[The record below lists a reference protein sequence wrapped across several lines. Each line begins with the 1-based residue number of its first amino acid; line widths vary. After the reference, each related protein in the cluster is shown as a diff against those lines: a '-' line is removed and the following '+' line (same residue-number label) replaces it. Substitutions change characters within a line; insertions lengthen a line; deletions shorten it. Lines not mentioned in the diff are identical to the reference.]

1 MMSDTA
7 KALATQLANIEQR
20 SGKRLDELV
29 ALVRQSSL
37 KKHGELRDMLQRE
50 LGLGY
55 GDANTLVHHALQ
67 SDGGSAAAAQGLS
80 GDEVLDGLYSGP
92 KAVLRPIH
100 NKLMAAL
107 ASFGEFET
115 APKKT
120 YVSLRRKKQ
129 FAMVGPATKTC
140 VEVGINHKSLS
151 PTERLQALPAGGM
164 CQYKVRLSQ
173 PEEVDEALLGWLRQ
187 AYDSAG

>member
-1 MMSDTA
+1 MSDTA

-67 SDGGSAAAAQGLS
+67 SDGASAAAAQGLS
-80 GDEVLDGLYSGP
+80 DDEVLAELYSGP
-92 KAVLRPIH
+92 KAALRPIH
-100 NKLMAAL
+100 DKLMAAL
-107 ASFGEFET
+107 AAFGEFES

>member
-1 MMSDTA
+1 MSDTA

-29 ALVRQSSL
+29 ALVRQSNL

-67 SDGGSAAAAQGLS
+67 SDGASAAAAQGLS
-80 GDEVLDGLYSGP
+80 GDEVLAELYSGP
-92 KAVLRPIH
+92 KAALRPIH
-100 NKLMAAL
+100 DKLMAAL
-107 ASFGEFET
+107 AGFGEFET
-115 APKKT
+115 SPKKT

-173 PEEVDEALLGWLRQ
+173 PEEVDEVLLGWLQQ

>member
-92 KAVLRPIH
+92 KAALRPIH
-100 NKLMAAL
+100 DKLMAAL

-120 YVSLRRKKQ
+120 CVSLRRKKQ

-187 AYDSAG
+187 AYDSAS

>member
-1 MMSDTA
+1 MSDTA

-29 ALVRQSSL
+29 ALVRQSNL

-67 SDGGSAAAAQGLS
+67 SDGASAAAAQGLS
-80 GDEVLDGLYSGP
+80 GDEVLAELYRGP
-92 KAVLRPIH
+92 KAALRPIH
-100 NKLMAAL
+100 DKLMAAL
-107 ASFGEFET
+107 AGFGEFET
-115 APKKT
+115 SPKKT

-173 PEEVDEALLGWLRQ
+173 PEEVDEVLLGWLQQ

>member
-1 MMSDTA
+1 MSDTA